1 MVLYAD
7 ESYAIMGAVFEVY
20 KTLGNSFTE
29 HFYQKAL
36 EHEFRLRKI
45 PFESQKTIPAKYKG
59 VEIGFFRPDFVC
71 YDKIIVEIKSLS
83 HTAEEETRQVL
94 NYLNAGDYNLGIL
107 INFGA
112 DKQVSYQRVIRKGTA
127 E

>member
-1 MVLYAD
+1 MVLYGD

-36 EHEFRLRKI
+36 EHEFLLRKI

-59 VEIGFFRPDFVC
+59 VEIGYFRPDFVC

-83 HTAEEETRQVL
+83 HTTEEETRQVL
-94 NYLNAGDYNLGIL
+94 NYLNAGEYDLGIL
-107 INFGA
+107 INFGSE
-112 DKQVSYQRVIRKGTA
+112 KRVSYQRFIRKGTA

>member
-1 MVLYAD
+1 MVLYGD

-36 EHEFRLRKI
+36 EHEFKLRKI

-71 YDKIIVEIKSLS
+71 YDKIVVEIKSIS
-83 HTAEEETRQVL
+83 QTAEEEVRQVL
-94 NYLNAGDYNLGIL
+94 IYLDAGDYDLGIL
-107 INFGA
+107 VNFGSE
-112 DKQVSYQRVIRKGTA
+112 KHVSYQRIIRKGSS